1 MVGLLPCWHE
11 QDVGKHARTA
21 LHAALLAA
29 VLASTSVVAVAAP
42 MQGPPDTSSGGSS
55 DAPTPQRDL
64 ICPLEPLAD
73 AWWTGF
79 NDSALNLLHA
89 LAAKR
94 GSDACAQVVL
104 SAAYVQLRVLSVRLM
119 VLESMLATAN
129 LQATLVGGGNA
140 QSDSARQVLSQ
151 RIENTAGQIRVAR
164 MFRQHFVQVLAQHTG
179 LQEEQM
185 VSTLAPVLR
194 EQSLPRF
201 SIQLPAQTIAAAPTD
216 ATGQTLRGLS
226 ERSRAASVQAQLVD
240 NRRAELELTRQR
252 QHNGQASELESS
264 ERYFMMLADTDRLAV
279 LHGDLALAWIEL
291 RGSNAGASTQETRPG
306 DSAHSQTE
314 SR

>member
-1 MVGLLPCWHE
+1 MNK
-11 QDVGKHARTA
+11 DVCKHARTA
-21 LHAALLAA
+21 VHAALLAA
-29 VLASTSVVAVAAP
+29 MLASTAATVAAP
-42 MQGPPDTSSGGSS
+42 MHGPPDALSSGSS
-55 DAPTPQRDL
+55 DPPIPQRGL
-64 ICPLEPLAD
+64 SCSLEPFAN
-73 AWWTGF
+73 AWWTSF

-89 LAAKR
+89 LATQR
-94 GSDACAQVVL
+94 SSDACTQVVL
-104 SAAYVQLRVLSVRLM
+104 TAAYVQLRVLSVRLM

-129 LQATLVGGGNA
+129 RQTALVGGGSA
-140 QSDSARQVLSQ
+140 QSDSARELLSQ

-164 MFRQHFVQVLAQHTG
+164 MLRQHFVQVLAQQTG

-185 VSTLAPVLR
+185 VLMLAPVLR

-201 SIQLPAQTIAAAPTD
+201 SIQLPAHAVTEARTETTD
-216 ATGQTLRGLS
+216 AAGQRLRGLS
-226 ERSRAASVQAQLVD
+226 ERSRAANVQAQLVD

-264 ERYFMMLADTDRLAV
+264 ERYFMMLVDTDRLAI

-291 RGSNAGASTQETRPG
+291 QSNMAGASTQDSRPG